1 MDTSRLDKFEEL
13 KKNPA
18 LLADYLIDNFK
29 NNILT
34 LKKYYPEIAEKFE
47 NYSPQKSMDFF
58 CSANGV
64 PNVQFTE
71 EQKLFYKQ
79 KSKIK
84 YTNYLND
91 ILEKKHILNTPD
103 HNCPLEFS
111 KYIVKKI
118 LDQRLVS
125 TFPRLEYDHH
135 GQIHYKYFNKI
146 TETVQNSLEKKM
158 CLVSDAEDI
167 PLFVSIGIGLGYH
180 LNEISDKKNITNTI
194 LIEPDSDVFFASL
207 HCFDW
212 SSYIE
217 KSFKEGKTITFL
229 LENEP
234 EIIGKLFF
242 QFFMIKGIYHMA
254 GICFYNIYDDEKSNI
269 ISETLEKYYLLL
281 LSANGFFDDRIF
293 GIAHCCDALLN
304 KRNFVL
310 TKPLKEEYKNL
321 PVFIIGSGPSL
332 DNDLA
337 FIKKNQDKAIIIAC
351 GTAIDSLYHA
361 GIMPDFYANTERT
374 PEVRQALDVIPDK
387 EFLKRITI
395 LCSCVCHPNVVE
407 CFDKTA
413 IFGKWDENLTEYLA
427 VNLDKKSDFEKVE
440 TIKYMNPL
448 VGNMGVSG
456 AVTLGFNHIYLFGI
470 DNGKKVNTQKMHS
483 TFTSLYTKNGTSD
496 KAGNYVI
503 QTTVPGNFGELC
515 ETNSIYKKSIT
526 SIELSLEERKDEVD
540 FKCINCSD
548 GAFIKHTTP
557 IHSSELEDRFNKY
570 INIDKKK
577 FFEYFL
583 SEKTKCFN
591 VTKEQLKNAINP
603 EIFSR
608 IYDNIIQMMNK
619 CNNSRIDYIKLCNDI
634 SLYLYTIRTNIS
646 TFYSRTAESSL
657 NNMLVVF
664 ASTLYCEDT
673 TTGLKTA
680 EEILNIIVDFLTEAK
695 EIFEKLPDYII
706 GDHRKYYPDGKVG
719 RDMPHC
725 KAPNFP
731 PMINII
737 GCSYDDPVKKF
748 VKKYE

>member
-1 MDTSRLDKFEEL
+1 MDTSRLDKYEEL

-64 PNVQFTE
+64 PNVQFTGE
-71 EQKLFYKQ
+71 PNSIYQQ
-79 KSKIK
+79 RSKTT
-84 YTNYLND
+84 YLRYLNSVLEND
-91 ILEKKHILNTPD
+91 TNINDCDCPYKFSEYLINNILT
-103 HNCPLEFS
+103 
-111 KYIVKKI
+111 
-118 LDQRLVS
+118 QRLVS
-125 TFPRLEYDHH
+125 VFPRLEYDHH

-146 TETVQNSLEKKM
+146 TELFQNNLEKKL
-158 CLVSDAEDI
+158 CKVSDTEDL

-180 LNEISDKKNITNTI
+180 LREISNKKNITNTI
-194 LIEPDSDVFFASL
+194 LIEPDPDVFFASL
-207 HCFDW
+207 HCFEW
-212 SSYIE
+212 TEYIE
-217 KSFKEGKTITFL
+217 KNFKEGKTVTFL
-229 LENEP
+229 LENDP
-234 EIIGKLFF
+234 EIIGK
-242 QFFMIKGIYHMA
+242 QFFHYFMLKGIYLMA
-254 GICFYNIYDDEKSNI
+254 GICFYKIYDDEISNI
-269 ISETLEKYYLLL
+269 ISEILEKYYLLL
-281 LSANGFFDDRIF
+281 SSANGFFDDRIF
-293 GIAHCCDALLN
+293 GISHCCKALLD

-310 TKPLKEEYKNL
+310 NNPLNKDFKDL

-332 DNDLA
+332 DKDLE

-387 EFLKRITI
+387 DFLKKITI
-395 LCSCVCHPNVVE
+395 LCSCVCHPYVME
-407 CFDKTA
+407 CFEKTA
-413 IFGKWDENLTEYLA
+413 IFGKWDENFTNYLA
-427 VNLDKKSDFEKVE
+427 VNLDKKSNFENVE

-470 DNGKKVNTQKMHS
+470 DNGKKVNTEKMHS
-483 TFTSLYTKNGTSD
+483 TFTTLYTKNGTSD
-496 KAGNYVI
+496 KSGNYVI

-515 ETNSIYKKSIT
+515 ETNDIYKKSIT
-526 SIELSLEERKDEVD
+526 SIELVLEQRKDDAE
-540 FKCINCSD
+540 FECINCSD
-548 GAFIKHTTP
+548 GALIRHTKP
-557 IHSSELEDRFNKY
+557 VHSSELENQFSNYR
-570 INIDKKK
+570 NIDKDK
-577 FFEYFL
+577 FFDYFF
-583 SEKTKCFN
+583 SEKTKYFD
-591 VTKEQLKNAINP
+591 VTPEQLKNAINP
-603 EIFSR
+603 DVFSR
-608 IYDNIIQMMNK
+608 IYDNIILMVKK
-619 CNNSRIDYIKLCNDI
+619 CNKSRIDYINLCNDI
-634 SLYLYTIRTNIS
+634 SLYLYTIRTTIS